1 MLLLSLLA
9 AGAAA
14 EGSPVFPSALRVI
27 EEEALCGSD
36 ALISVQLPDQVQES
50 RERAFADC
58 AHKRI
63 NLPASVEFIADDA
76 FDGNPGLDIQAL
88 RGTYG
93 YR

>member
-1 MLLLSLLA
+1 M
-9 AGAAA
+9 
-14 EGSPVFPSALRVI
+14 
-27 EEEALCGSD
+27 
-36 ALISVQLPDQVQES
+36 QLPDQVQES